1 MAAPIIPLVL
11 LGVGILA
18 LRSQRRRT
26 TKKTSDSSEEPTIRT
41 VVFVPPQSEEPSGE
55 PGEPG
60 EPRDPGLSCD
70 ADDGAAAWDDQ
81 GHCKTFWIDGTTDQA
96 IEALLLEQWEARGRP
111 TFSELCLAV
120 PDPTGGEFAPPKD
133 SPLFVEI
140 VAAALQGYYGI
151 GAVFPPVEPRG
162 SDDPRSPFWV
172 QETWQRATAI
182 ARGILCEM

>member
-41 VVFVPPQSEEPSGE
+41 VVFVPPRSEEPSGE
-55 PGEPG
+55 PS
-60 EPRDPGLSCD
+60 EPRDPGLSCE
-70 ADDGAAAWDDQ
+70 AEDGAAAWDDQ

-111 TFSELCLAV
+111 TFSELCLAI

-133 SPLFVEI
+133 SPMFVEI

-182 ARGILCEM
+182 ARGTLCEM